1 MQNEKIFLFIFIGM
15 ASVNNLLNIALF
27 RWAVYMFE
35 VKFFDLIFSLVE
47 VCYSAQRA
55 LRIALIFLR

>member
-1 MQNEKIFLFIFIGM
+1 MQNETKIFIFIFIGM

-35 VKFFDLIFSLVE
+35 VKFFHLIFFIS
-47 VCYSAQRA
+47 
-55 LRIALIFLR
+55 